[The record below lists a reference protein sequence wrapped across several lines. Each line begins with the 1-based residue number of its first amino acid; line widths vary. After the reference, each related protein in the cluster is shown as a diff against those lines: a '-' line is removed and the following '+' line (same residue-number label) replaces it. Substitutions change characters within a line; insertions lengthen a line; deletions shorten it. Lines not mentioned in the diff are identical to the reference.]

1 LAKNEF
7 PENRRLTTDDRIEEM
22 LEHMLKGGPIMVPL
36 VMCSLISLAVV
47 FDRWQ
52 AFRGNK
58 RIDTRSLRSKVLSHL
73 RNNDIEKAVSECE
86 SSRGPIAS
94 VMLAGLRSYSHL
106 HGKEESSE
114 TMRLVVGQVMEDYSA
129 QAMSVVNKRLDV
141 LTTIG
146 VAAPLLGMTGTV
158 TGMIAS
164 FAGLAEAGSVG
175 GSGGA
180 VADGIA
186 EAMVTTAVGL
196 IVALAAVIPQSVFN
210 RWSDEIELEI
220 EESTSEV
227 VEFILTH
234 H

>member
-1 LAKNEF
+1 
-7 PENRRLTTDDRIEEM
+7 M
-22 LEHMLKGGPIMVPL
+22 LEQILKGGPLMVPL
-36 VMCSLISLAVV
+36 MLCSLVSLAVV
-47 FDRWQ
+47 YDRWL
-52 AFRGNK
+52 AFRDNR
-58 RIDTRSLRSKVLSHL
+58 RIDTRSLRSKVLGHL
-73 RNNDIEKAVSECE
+73 RKNDISAAVRECE
-86 SSRGPIAS
+86 IARGPIAS
-94 VMLAGLRSYSHL
+94 VLLAGLRSYEQL
-106 HGKEESSE
+106 RGKKETTE

-146 VAAPLLGMTGTV
+146 TAAPLLGMTGTV

-175 GSGGA
+175 GGGGT
-180 VADGIA
+180 VAAGIA
-186 EAMVTTAVGL
+186 EALITTAAGL
-196 IVALAAVIPQSVFN
+196 LIALAAVIPQSVFN

-220 EESTSEV
+220 EEANAEF

>member
-1 LAKNEF
+1 M
-7 PENRRLTTDDRIEEM
+7 IEQI
-22 LEHMLKGGPIMVPL
+22 LKGGPLMVPL
-36 VMCSLISLAVV
+36 MLCSLISLAVV

-52 AFRGNK
+52 AFRQN
-58 RIDTRSLRSKVLSHL
+58 RRVDTRSLRSKVLAHL
-73 RNNDIEKAVSECE
+73 RANNIGGAISECE
-86 SSRGPIAS
+86 ASSGPIAA
-94 VMLAGLRSYSHL
+94 VLLAGLRSYGHL
-106 HGKEESSE
+106 RGRKESSE
-114 TMRLVVGQVMEDYSA
+114 TMRMVVGQVMEDYST
-129 QAMSVVNKRLDV
+129 QVMSLVNKRLDV

-164 FAGLAEAGSVG
+164 FAGLYDAGSVG

-180 VADGIA
+180 VANGIA
-186 EAMVTTAVGL
+186 EALITTAAGL
-196 IVALAAVIPQSVFN
+196 LIALAAVIPQSVFN

-220 EESTSEV
+220 EEGASEF

>member
-1 LAKNEF
+1 M
-7 PENRRLTTDDRIEEM
+7 IE
-22 LEHMLKGGPIMVPL
+22 HILKGGPLMIPL
-36 VMCSLISLAVV
+36 MLCSLISLSVV
-47 FDRWQ
+47 YDRWF
-52 AFRGNK
+52 AFRENR
-58 RIDTRSLRSKVLSHL
+58 RIDTRSLRSKVLARL
-73 RNNDIEKAVSECE
+73 RENDIPGAISECE
-86 SSRGPIAS
+86 ATRGPIAS
-94 VMLAGLRSYSHL
+94 VLLAGLRSYKQL
-106 HGKEESSE
+106 RGKNEGTE

-129 QAMSVVNKRLDV
+129 QTMSVVNKRLDV

-164 FAGLAEAGSVG
+164 FAGLADAGSVG

-196 IVALAAVIPQSVFN
+196 IIALFAVIPQSVFN

-220 EESTSEV
+220 EEGTSEF

>member
-1 LAKNEF
+1 M
-7 PENRRLTTDDRIEEM
+7 IE
-22 LEHMLKGGPIMVPL
+22 HILKGGPLMIPL
-36 VMCSLISLAVV
+36 MLCSLISLAVV
-47 FDRWQ
+47 YDRWF
-52 AFRGNK
+52 AFRENR
-58 RIDTRSLRSKVLSHL
+58 RIDTRSLRSKVLARL
-73 RNNDIEKAVSECE
+73 RENDIPGAISECE
-86 SSRGPIAS
+86 ATRGPIAS
-94 VMLAGLRSYSHL
+94 VLLAGLRSYKQL
-106 HGKEESSE
+106 RGKNEGTE

-129 QAMSVVNKRLDV
+129 QTMSVVNKRLDV

-164 FAGLAEAGSVG
+164 FAGLADAGSVG

-196 IVALAAVIPQSVFN
+196 IIALFAVIPQSVFN

-220 EESTSEV
+220 EEGTSEF

>member
-1 LAKNEF
+1 M
-7 PENRRLTTDDRIEEM
+7 IEQI
-22 LEHMLKGGPIMVPL
+22 LKGGALMIPL
-36 VMCSLISLAVV
+36 MLCSLISLAVV

-52 AFRGNK
+52 AFKANR
-58 RIDTRSLRSKVLSHL
+58 RIDNRSLRSKVNACL
-73 RNNDIEKAVSECE
+73 RGDDIAGAIKECE
-86 SSRGPIAS
+86 VAGGPIAS
-94 VMLAGLRSYSHL
+94 VMLSGLRSYLHL
-106 HGKEESSE
+106 RGKNEGPE

-129 QAMSVVNKRLDV
+129 QAMGVVNKRLDV

-175 GSGGA
+175 GGGST
-180 VADGIA
+180 VANGIA
-186 EAMVTTAVGL
+186 EALITTAAGL
-196 IVALAAVIPQSVFN
+196 LIALGAVIPQSMFN

-220 EESTSEV
+220 EEATSEL

>member
-1 LAKNEF
+1 
-7 PENRRLTTDDRIEEM
+7 
-22 LEHMLKGGPIMVPL
+22 MVPL
-36 VMCSLISLAVV
+36 MLCSLVSLAVV
-47 FDRWQ
+47 YDRWQ
-52 AFRGNK
+52 AFRANRK
-58 RIDTRSLRSKVLSHL
+58 IDTRSLRSKVLARL
-73 RNNDIEKAVSECE
+73 RENDISGAISECE
-86 SSRGPIAS
+86 AARGPIAS
-94 VMLAGLRSYSHL
+94 VLLAGLRSYKQL
-106 HGKEESSE
+106 RGKDERAE

-186 EAMVTTAVGL
+186 EAMITTAAGL
-196 IVALAAVIPQSVFN
+196 LIALAAVIPQSVFN

-220 EESTSEV
+220 EEGTSEL

>member
-1 LAKNEF
+1 
-7 PENRRLTTDDRIEEM
+7 M
-22 LEHMLKGGPIMVPL
+22 LEHILKGGPMMVPL
-36 VMCSLISLAVV
+36 ILCSLISLAVV

-52 AFRGNK
+52 AFRQN
-58 RIDTRSLRSKVLSHL
+58 RQIDTRSLRSKVLAHL
-73 RNNDIEKAVSECE
+73 RENNIAAAVSECE
-86 SSRGPIAS
+86 TARGPIAS
-94 VMLAGLRSYSHL
+94 VLLAGLRSYEHL
-106 HGKEESSE
+106 SGKKESSE

-146 VAAPLLGMTGTV
+146 TAAPLLGMTGTV

-175 GSGGA
+175 GGGGV
-180 VADGIA
+180 VANGIS
-186 EAMVTTAVGL
+186 EAMITTAVGL

-220 EESTSEV
+220 EEANAEF